1 MYDSLSLIYNELHLH
16 TYKVLHG
23 RETWNHCPCHRDG
36 ARKAAAHFGLILV
49 RDIKG
54 HNQSFNNYMS
64 SKRLNKENAR
74 VVDVDGNEVLDV
86 LSHNSPG
93 VLSHNSPGRSHRP
106 PGLETGLKST
116 NGARGSSQGFLR
128 KLGLYKSIG
137 HDWLHPLVLR
147 ALAGILA
154 RPVYHL

>member
-1 MYDSLSLIYNELHLH
+1 MYDSLSLTYNKLHLH
-16 TYKVLHG
+16 TYKVLQG
-23 RETWNHCPCHRDG
+23 RQTWNHCPCHRDG
-36 ARKAAAHFGLILV
+36 ARKAAARFGLILV

-54 HNQSFNNYMS
+54 CNQSFNNYMS
-64 SKRLNKENAR
+64 SKRLNNENVR

-93 VLSHNSPGRSHRP
+93 RSHRP
-106 PGLETGLKST
+106 PGLETGLRST
-116 NGARGSSQGFLR
+116 NGARRLSQVFLR

-147 ALAGILA
+147 ALAGVLA